1 MDTRHT
7 SRCQRIIDLI
17 DACLAEYGTPAQ
29 PALVPLPV
37 RSTPRRSPR

>member
-1 MDTRHT
+1 MDTRNT

-17 DACLAEYGTPAQ
+17 DACLAEYGTPAA

-37 RSTPRRSPR
+37 QHQHPRSPR